1 MRVKQDAIPGMEIPV
16 WFIPNRIGAYE
27 IACSQLCGIG
37 HFRMRGFLN
46 VQSDADFRNWQ
57 AEETKLLAQ

>member
-16 WFIPNRIGAYE
+16 WFMPNKIGQYE

-37 HFRMRGFLN
+37 HFRMRGFVN
-46 VQSDADFRNWQ
+46 IQSDADFRNFL
-57 AEETKLLAQ
+57 AEEAKLLAQ